1 MELPLTRHPGGGAG
15 GAPDDDAPQVY
26 LDLAAPE
33 SLLVA
38 ERALHVLPVAAEW
51 VPVDLGPPHHV
62 DWEALAATLA
72 DRNLQPLRRP
82 PFPFD
87 GTYGNRT
94 WTYAKQIGRTVAFG
108 QAALRQA
115 YAGGWDL
122 SVPDHVLIAASA
134 CEMHPA
140 AILKAV
146 QTRGVRRALEE
157 ATARARARGLER
169 APGIW
174 AAGRLFRGDRG
185 LDDAAAVLA
194 ERRDADT
201 AG

>member
-1 MELPLTRHPGGGAG
+1 MELPLTRHEPSGGPGED
-15 GAPDDDAPQVY
+15 PPQVY
-26 LDLAAPE
+26 LDLASPE

-38 ERALHVLPVAAEW
+38 ERVLQVLPVAAEW
-51 VPVDLGPPHHV
+51 VPVDLGAPPAV
-62 DWEALAATLA
+62 RWDVLEAAVAAR
-72 DRNLQPLRRP
+72 DLQPLRRP

-87 GTYGNRT
+87 ATWANLA

-122 SVPDHVLIAASA
+122 SVPERVLVAASG
-134 CEMHPA
+134 CEMHPR
-140 AILKAV
+140 AILAAV
-146 QTRGVRRALEE
+146 QTRGVRAALAA
-157 ATARARARGLER
+157 ATDGARARGLEH

-174 AAGRLFRGDRG
+174 AAGRLFAGDRG

-194 ERRDADT
+194 ERRR
-201 AG
+201 

>member
-1 MELPLTRHPGGGAG
+1 MELPLTRHDAS
-15 GAPDDDAPQVY
+15 GAPAEDDAPQVY
-26 LDLAAPE
+26 LDVGSPE

-51 VPVDLGPPHHV
+51 VPVDLGAPRDV
-62 DWEALAATLA
+62 DWAALEAAVAA
-72 DRNLQPLRRP
+72 RGLQPLRRP

-87 GTYGNRT
+87 ATWANRT

-122 SVPDHVLIAASA
+122 SVRDHVLVAASG
-134 CEMHPA
+134 CEMHPN

-146 QTRGVRRALEE
+146 ETRGVRRALDD
-157 ATARARARGLER
+157 ATAHARARGLAH

-174 AAGRLFRGDRG
+174 AAGRMFPGDRG
-185 LDDAAAVLA
+185 VDDAAAVLA
-194 ERRDADT
+194 ERR
-201 AG
+201 G

>member
-1 MELPLTRHPGGGAG
+1 MELPLTRHDGGGA
-15 GAPDDDAPQVY
+15 ASEEDAPQVY
-26 LDLAAPE
+26 LDIASPE

-51 VPVDLGPPHHV
+51 VPVDLGAPDEV
-62 DWEALAATLA
+62 DWAALEATVAA
-72 DRNLQPLRRP
+72 RGLQRVRRP

-87 GTYGNRT
+87 ATWANLT

-122 SVPDHVLIAASA
+122 SVPDHVLVAASG

-146 QTRGVRRALEE
+146 ETRGVRRALEE
-157 ATARARARGLER
+157 ATARARSRGLER

-174 AAGRLFRGDRG
+174 AAGRMLPGDRG
-185 LDDAAAVLA
+185 LDAAAAALA
-194 ERRDADT
+194 ERR
-201 AG
+201 G

>member
-1 MELPLTRHPGGGAG
+1 MELPLTRHDGGA
-15 GAPDDDAPQVY
+15 ADLAAPQVY
-26 LDLAAPE
+26 LDVASPE

-51 VPVDLGPPHHV
+51 VPVDLGPPERV
-62 DWEALAATLA
+62 DWDALEAAVAA
-72 DRNLQPLRRP
+72 RGLQPLRRP
-82 PFPFD
+82 PPFD
-87 GTYGNRT
+87 GTWANRT

-122 SVPDHVLIAASA
+122 SVPDNVLVAASG
-134 CEMHPA
+134 CEMHPN

-146 QTRGVRRALEE
+146 ETRGVRRALDE
-157 ATARARARGLER
+157 ATERARARGLEH

-174 AAGRLFRGDRG
+174 AAGRMFPGDRG

-194 ERRDADT
+194 ELR
-201 AG
+201 

>member
-1 MELPLTRHPGGGAG
+1 MELPLTRHAGTGGAG
-15 GAPDDDAPQVY
+15 SEELAPQVY

-51 VPVDLGPPHHV
+51 VPVDLGPPDHV
-62 DWEALAATLA
+62 DWERLEATLA
-72 DRNLQPLRRP
+72 ERDLQPLRRP

-87 GTYGNRT
+87 ASYANRT

-122 SVPDHVLIAASA
+122 SVRDHVLIAASA
-134 CEMHPA
+134 CEMHPT

-146 QTRGVRRALEE
+146 QTRGVQRALEE

-194 ERRDADT
+194 ERR
-201 AG
+201 G

>member
-1 MELPLTRHPGGGAG
+1 MELPLTRHAAS
-15 GAPDDDAPQVY
+15 GAPEDDDAPQVY

-51 VPVDLGPPHHV
+51 VPVDLGPPEEV
-62 DWEALAATLA
+62 DWDALAATLA
-72 DRNLQPLRRP
+72 ARDLQPLRRP

-87 GTYGNRT
+87 ATYANRT

-122 SVPDHVLIAASA
+122 SVPDHVLIAASG
-134 CEMHPA
+134 CEMHPN

-146 QTRGVRRALEE
+146 ETRSVRSALDG
-157 ATARARARGLER
+157 ATARARSRGLRR
-169 APGIW
+169 APGVW
-174 AAGRLFRGDRG
+174 AAGRLYPGDRG
-185 LDDAAAVLA
+185 VDDAAAVLA
-194 ERRDADT
+194 ELR
-201 AG
+201 G

>member
-1 MELPLTRHPGGGAG
+1 MELPLTRHDGGA
-15 GAPDDDAPQVY
+15 ADDAAPQVY
-26 LDLAAPE
+26 LDVASPE

-38 ERALHVLPVAAEW
+38 ERALRVLPVAAEW
-51 VPVDLGPPHHV
+51 VPVDLGPPAHV
-62 DWEALAATLA
+62 DWEELAAILA
-72 DRNLQPLRRP
+72 ARELQPLRRP

-87 GTYGNRT
+87 GTWANRT

-122 SVPDHVLIAASA
+122 SVRDHVLVAASG
-134 CEMHPA
+134 CEMHPN

-146 QTRGVRRALEE
+146 ETRGVRRALDD
-157 ATARARARGLER
+157 ATAHARARGLAH

-174 AAGRLFRGDRG
+174 AAGRMFPGDRG
-185 LDDAAAVLA
+185 VDDAAAVLA
-194 ERRDADT
+194 ERR
-201 AG
+201 G

>member
-1 MELPLTRHPGGGAG
+1 MELPLTRHDGA
-15 GAPDDDAPQVY
+15 AADDAAPQVY
-26 LDLAAPE
+26 LDVASPE

-38 ERALHVLPVAAEW
+38 ERALRVLPVAAEW
-51 VPVDLGPPHHV
+51 VPVDLGPPAHV
-62 DWEALAATLA
+62 DWEELAAALAA
-72 DRNLQPLRRP
+72 RELQPLRRP

-87 GTYGNRT
+87 GTWANRT

-122 SVPDHVLIAASA
+122 SVPDHVLIAASG
-134 CEMHPA
+134 CEMHPN

-146 QTRGVRRALEE
+146 ETRGVQRALDE
-157 ATARARARGLER
+157 ATDRARARGLEH

-174 AAGRLFRGDRG
+174 AAGRMFPGDRG

-194 ERRDADT
+194 ELR
-201 AG
+201 

>member
-1 MELPLTRHPGGGAG
+1 MELPLTRHAGGGAE
-15 GAPDDDAPQVY
+15 PEDDDAPQVY
-26 LDLAAPE
+26 LDVGSPE

-38 ERALHVLPVAAEW
+38 ERVLHVLPVAAEW
-51 VPVDLGPPHHV
+51 VPVDLGPPPEV
-62 DWEALAATLA
+62 DWAGVEAAVA
-72 DRNLQPLRRP
+72 DRGLQPLRRP

-87 GTYGNRT
+87 ATWANRT

-122 SVPDHVLIAASA
+122 SVPDHVLVAASG
-134 CEMHPA
+134 CEMHPT

-146 QTRGVRRALEE
+146 ETRGVRTALDR
-157 ATARARARGLER
+157 ATAGARSRGLTH
-169 APGIW
+169 APGVW
-174 AAGRLFRGDRG
+174 AEGRMFRGDRG

-194 ERRDADT
+194 ERL
-201 AG
+201 G